1 MSEHDNAQERTE
13 SATPRRREQARRKG
27 QVPRSR
33 ELNTM
38 TVMLAG
44 AGTMA
49 VLGPWMFS
57 RLESMLI
64 AGLAVPTYQRFG
76 IDDALAALGTPALE
90 AFVTFAPLFVLLLVA
105 AFAGPALLGGLVVSF
120 EALTP
125 KLDRLNPIQ
134 GLKRIFSIQALVE
147 LGKTLLKFAVLAGL
161 SVVLLAALADELLR
175 LGLMS
180 PLDGLAAAAG
190 HVKLA
195 FVVLAAGLVVIAAVD
210 VPFQLWN
217 YLRRLKMTR
226 QEVKDELKETEG
238 NPEVRAKIRR
248 LQQQAAQRRMMQE
261 VPLADVVL
269 TNPTHYAVALRY
281 TDRPERAPRVIAKGR
296 DLVAARIREIADSHR
311 VPVCEAPLLTRAIY
325 FNTELGAEIPV
336 ALYLAVA
343 RVLAYV
349 FELKAARAH
358 GRAAPQFPADLPIPE
373 GVRTEPRGAS
383 R

>member
-76 IDDALAALGTPALE
+76 IDDALAALGTPALD

-210 VPFQLWN
+210 VPFQIWN